1 MSNTTA
7 LMPVIL
13 AARGTG
19 RESGR
24 ARPRPDADTI
34 GNVDDAVRPR
44 LTIAADPRAVRSKPA
59 IRVRQHTL
67 RPPGLAPL
75 DALIATPPEPTGVL
89 VYFPGFNTTLGPWEI
104 AKCAHLAD
112 ATSLTVVVT
121 EIPGMSRFGDAIP
134 RAVRREM
141 LRGRID
147 AWADLNLAYTREAL
161 HVGGVA
167 NTEYLQVLGYS
178 TGCSLAVASLPVL
191 GEWGPIEGLNLV
203 EPVAIS
209 ERNIAALQAHNLAD
223 WGRMPLALATN
234 KGHEWVLAARRAQG
248 REPSVRYSPVDL
260 VAIGQ
265 VLATQGLLEGLDAVE
280 LARCALVR
288 GARSSLCRLRDYER
302 LDALLAERGVPG
314 PTITV
319 DGLGHQ
325 LWHSFPVVVQLT
337 RAMLGDVGI
346 AS

>member
-1 MSNTTA
+1 VITA
-7 LMPVIL
+7 D
-13 AARGTG
+13 G
-19 RESGR
+19 R
-24 ARPRPDADTI
+24 
-34 GNVDDAVRPR
+34 AVRPR
-44 LTIAADPRAVRSKPA
+44 PA
-59 IRVRQHTL
+59 IQVRQHTL
-67 RPPGLAPL
+67 RPRGLAPL
-75 DALIATPPEPTGVL
+75 DALVATPPEPAGVL

-121 EIPGMSRFGDAIP
+121 EIPGMSRFADPIP
-134 RAVRREM
+134 RTIRKEM
-141 LRGRID
+141 LRGRIE
-147 AWADLNLAYTREAL
+147 AWAELNLAYVREAL
-161 HVGGVA
+161 DVGDVG

-203 EPVAIS
+203 EPVAIT

-223 WGRMPLALATN
+223 WGRMPRVLATN
-234 KGHEWVLAARRAQG
+234 KGHEWVVAARRAQE

-265 VLATQGLLEGLDAVE
+265 VLATQGLLDGLDAVE
-280 LARCALVR
+280 LARVALVR
-288 GARSSLCRLRDYER
+288 GSRSSLCRLRDYDR
-302 LDALLAERGVPG
+302 LHDLLCERGVPG

-325 LWHSFPVVVQLT
+325 LWHSFPVIVQLT
-337 RAMLGDVGI
+337 KAMLGDVGV
-346 AS
+346 AG

>member
-1 MSNTTA
+1 M
-7 LMPVIL
+7 
-13 AARGTG
+13 
-19 RESGR
+19 
-24 ARPRPDADTI
+24 
-34 GNVDDAVRPR
+34 
-44 LTIAADPRAVRSKPA
+44 
-59 IRVRQHTL
+59 
-67 RPPGLAPL
+67 
-75 DALIATPPEPTGVL
+75 ATPPHPTGTL

-112 ATSLTVVVT
+112 ATSLSVVVT

-134 RAVRREM
+134 RVVRAEM
-141 LRGRID
+141 MRGRIA
-147 AWADLNLAYTREAL
+147 AWADLNLTYLEEAL
-161 HVGGVA
+161 EVGGVT

-178 TGCSLAVASLPVL
+178 TGCSLAVAALPVL

-203 EPVAIS
+203 EPVAITS
-209 ERNIAALQAHNLAD
+209 RNIASLQAHNLAD
-223 WGRMPLALATN
+223 WGRMPVALATN
-234 KGHEWVLAARRAQG
+234 RSHDWVMTARALQR

-265 VLATQGLLEGLDAVE
+265 VLATQGLLEGLDEVE

-288 GARSSLCRLRDYER
+288 GSRSSLCRLRDYER
-302 LDALLAERGVPG
+302 LDGVLSERGVPG

-337 RAMLGDVGI
+337 KAMLGDVGI
-346 AS
+346 AG